1 MGLINLGN
9 RSHGEYQA
17 WLQSPEGQRA
27 AQAEDARVKAQGGP
41 RYSNDGMVHPPA
53 GWSSG
58 NAQSSEPPKQSNAP
72 NMSAYTPPAQ
82 KQPQGGHSAYA
93 PGKAQPTQS
102 PSQGTPYGQLPPTGS
117 PATSYA
123 DAWNAAMPKGGDGVT
138 FTPAR
143 SVIGAGAGNMAY
155 AQPGQRPEGF
165 STQSYDLQGNPVTQG
180 QHAQQ
185 RDAFVS
191 QILQA
196 PRDTPQHDFQ
206 GMLGKA
212 NDMVKDG
219 WQNPFNFN
227 QQQGTSQTA
236 QPPSPGGQPSSPGV
250 QGRPDNR
257 MAIQDLFTQNNI
269 QAPQGFIDQLIAR
282 LGGGEGGGGGERGSA
297 QGYGG
302 EQATPRGP
310 EQPQWSQKP
319 VHLAPPRGGI
329 WEGPPSSHGQPSQP
343 IAPQQPPAGNDPGMP
358 KAPGSASGPGRAQP
372 IAPATQGD
380 PPAVGDLTK
389 LPFYKS
395 LMVGDT
401 VRMNARGQ
409 YNVFDSAGRS
419 VQTYGNA
426 SQGNKLIGQ
435 AGGGRTGNTMW
446 GATPQ
451 GAAEQAAK
459 LKQLREQER
468 LRDEK
473 FQTESAPKIARLNEL
488 RDKQFAW
495 ARSGPH
501 DGRGL
506 VKDSRGKYN
515 TPWSDEYKSLMS
527 WASPLARSGEGL
539 TSSQKSAISWLT
551 TTHAQM
557 VTGLPSVKYDKW
569 GRIVGRERQGH

>member
-1 MGLINLGN
+1 MSQLELTDT
-9 RSHGEYQA
+9 
-17 WLQSPEGQRA
+17 LQPNPLYRPGPPTGPQMAPKA
-27 AQAEDARVKAQGGP
+27 AGVD
-41 RYSNDGMVHPPA
+41 M
-53 GWSSG
+53 SS
-58 NAQSSEPPKQSNAP
+58 
-72 NMSAYTPPAQ
+72 Y
-82 KQPQGGHSAYA
+82 H

-180 QHAQQ
+180 QQAQQ

-227 QQQGTSQTA
+227 QQQGQTA

-269 QAPQGFIDQLIAR
+269 QAPPGFLDQLIAR
-282 LGGGEGGGGGERGSA
+282 LGGGTGGGGGERGSA

-302 EQATPRGP
+302 EQAPSRGP

-319 VHLAPPRGGI
+319 VLFAPSRGPEQPQYGQPRGI

-343 IAPQQPPAGNDPGMP
+343 IAPQQPPTGNDHLAWAKRNPTDPFAISVMKRAGLLPDAPPP
-358 KAPGSASGPGRAQP
+358 KPAKTIYDNPVYGDYDADRDGKVSTTENAKYQEDAQRAAAAQVERDR
-372 IAPATQGD
+372 PAR
-380 PPAVGDLTK
+380 A
-389 LPFYKS
+389 
-395 LMVGDT
+395 
-401 VRMNARGQ
+401 A
-409 YNVFDSAGRS
+409 
-419 VQTYGNA
+419 
-426 SQGNKLIGQ
+426 
-435 AGGGRTGNTMW
+435 
-446 GATPQ
+446 
-451 GAAEQAAK
+451 GAASELKAWQA
-459 LKQLREQER
+459 
-468 LRDEK
+468 
-473 FQTESAPKIARLNEL
+473 
-488 RDKQFAW
+488 
-495 ARSGPH
+495 
-501 DGRGL
+501 
-506 VKDSRGKYN
+506 
-515 TPWSDEYKSLMS
+515 
-527 WASPLARSGEGL
+527 
-539 TSSQKSAISWLT
+539 
-551 TTHAQM
+551 
-557 VTGLPSVKYDKW
+557 
-569 GRIVGRERQGH
+569 RERDWENQFKIGDFKTEMDYNGARQLFTSYGHSAEQIREMAAQQIAANPRPARVYYHKTGRRPIY